1 MTSESIPYVYM
12 TFFVKISTGEKLF
25 GKAVL
30 ILDREKY
37 SDCNDDAE
45 IAYLKLKYELS
56 SEWWSTDMYIGI
68 QSQRFDTF
76 YLNSK
81 KCIWNDDV
89 YEDKHAWDIY
99 INNIWENYIVKR
111 VKYSG

>member
-1 MTSESIPYVYM
+1 MTSENIPYVYM

-37 SDCNDDAE
+37 PDCNDDTE
-45 IAYLKLKYELS
+45 IAYLKLKHELD
-56 SEWWSTDMYIGI
+56 SEWWSTDMHIGI

-76 YLNSK
+76 WSGSK
-81 KCIWNDDV
+81 KRIWNDDV
-89 YEDKHAWDIY
+89 YEDKYAWDIY
-99 INNIWENYIVKR
+99 INNFSKDHIVKSINK
-111 VKYSG
+111 VN